1 MPVDNKIKK
10 APPKPK
16 AKPLP
21 KKKAAP
27 KKKSAPAQK
36 QLQAQTVNIH
46 LGAKSTKPRT
56 SAASVKASAI
66 PHIYAPQAASNQV
79 DYVRIADMVKNLTPV
94 MKQRAAPVEQMPVVQ
109 PVQVAPMPTKAEADY
124 IPIKQRKPTPLNNFP
139 QERSSSG
146 GDSFPDTTLGDIRS
160 KLDRQLSA
168 IHDMPI
174 TEDIYSDKSTKIPV
188 KLDAGVIKL
197 REQEA
202 EKKRIAAE
210 KRKLKEEYEYK
221 NEKL

>member
-56 SAASVKASAI
+56 STASVKASAI

-79 DYVRIADMVKNLTPV
+79 DYVRIADMVKSLTPV

-146 GDSFPDTTLGDIRS
+146 GDTTLADIRS
-160 KLDRQLSA
+160 RLDRQLSE
-168 IHDMPI
+168 INDMPI
-174 TEDIYSDKSTKIPV
+174 TEDIYSDRSTKPPV
-188 KLDAGVIKL
+188 KLNAGVIKL

-202 EKKRIAAE
+202 EKKRLTAE
-210 KRKLKEEYEYK
+210 RKKLKEEYEYK